1 MGLGFLLIAC
11 SVNQTGSDSKEE
23 AGLSEKE
30 VGEMKEFMK
39 KRRGLKDENRE
50 RIVKLKKTQ
59 QIVKADL
66 QVEEKGEEIILS
78 YTVENRSGNDLH
90 LIFPSGQEFDYL
102 IYNQNNELVYRW
114 SDGKMFI
121 MAIHETILPAGEKI
135 EIREVWDGRD
145 KNGNPVPPGKYR
157 VIFLLKA
164 RAKTADDVEISE
176 KAFEATSGN
185 RNKRKIKGATNYGE
199 LQIYI
204 KGGSL
209 SSTFKYSV

>member
-121 MAIHETILPAGEKI
+121 MAIHETILPAGEKM

-145 KNGNPVPPGKYR
+145 KNGNPVPQGKYR

-164 RAKTADDVEISE
+164 RAKTADDVDISE
-176 KAFEATSGN
+176 KAFEATTVIE
-185 RNKRKIKGATNYGE
+185 IKE
-199 LQIYI
+199 
-204 KGGSL
+204 K
-209 SSTFKYSV
+209 

>member
-1 MGLGFLLIAC
+1 MIAC
-11 SVNQTGSDSKEE
+11 NVNQTGNGGEEE

-39 KRRGLKDENRE
+39 KRRALKDENRE
-50 RIVKLKKTQ
+50 RIVKLKKTR

-66 QVEEKGEEIILS
+66 QVEERGEEIILN
-78 YTVENRSGNDLH
+78 YTVENRGDHDLH

-102 IYNQNNELVYRW
+102 IYNENGELVYRW

-145 KNGNPVPPGKYR
+145 KNGDPVPLGKYR
-157 VIFLLKA
+157 VTFLLKA
-164 RAKTADDVEISE
+164 RAKTADDVEIAE
-176 KAFEATSGN
+176 KAFEASAVIE
-185 RNKRKIKGATNYGE
+185 IKE
-199 LQIYI
+199 
-204 KGGSL
+204 K
-209 SSTFKYSV
+209 

>member
-1 MGLGFLLIAC
+1 MKFSGRIFSLFLVIMGLGFLLIAC
-11 SVNQTGSDSKEE
+11 NVNQTGNGGEEE

-39 KRRGLKDENRE
+39 KRRALKDENRE
-50 RIVKLKKTQ
+50 RIVKLKKTR

-66 QVEEKGEEIILS
+66 QVEERGEEIILN
-78 YTVENRSGNDLH
+78 YTVENRGDHDLH

-102 IYNQNNELVYRW
+102 IYNENGELVYRW

-145 KNGNPVPPGKYR
+145 KNGDPVPPGKYR
-157 VIFLLKA
+157 VTFLLKA
-164 RAKTADDVEISE
+164 RAKTADDVEIAE
-176 KAFEATSGN
+176 KAFEASAVIE
-185 RNKRKIKGATNYGE
+185 IKE
-199 LQIYI
+199 
-204 KGGSL
+204 K
-209 SSTFKYSV
+209 